1 MNQSCKVSA
10 FLAKHGVTAA
20 GGSIDVLTRAMLAD
34 MESGLEKD
42 PSGLPLEKAGM
53 EPSLEMIPTWTKL
66 PDSVPQNEPVIVI
79 DAGGTNFRSCLVKF
93 DSKGNPEITNL
104 EKCGM
109 PGIKK
114 ELPKEEFFDAIAEN
128 LDHLKNMSSRIGFCF
143 SYAMKI
149 TKDGDGQVIS
159 FSKEI
164 KAKEVIGSLVG
175 KSLSDA
181 LVKRGWNRPEKIIL
195 LNDTAAALLAG
206 ASTAVDGRDY
216 SSYIG
221 FILGTGMNAAYM
233 ERTIPKVSV
242 ENDSPQIVVCES
254 GKFNK
259 LPRCSF
265 DVEIDSKTNT
275 PGLYVFEKMCSGAY
289 LGPVSSLAL
298 KTAAK
303 EGLFSEKTAQE
314 ILALEDFGLIDMDK
328 FLHGPKDSGT
338 LLGRIA
344 NSGTDSDM
352 DTMYRI
358 LDAFVDRSARL
369 AAANLSAAVIK
380 SGEGHSPSRPVCILC
395 EGTTFLKTH
404 NLQKRVEAYLHT
416 YLTMEKG
423 LYWNIVSM
431 DNAIT
436 LGAAVAGLT

>member
-114 ELPKEEFFDAIAEN
+114 ELSKEEFFDAIAEN

-175 KSLSDA
+175 
-181 LVKRGWNRPEKIIL
+181 N
-195 LNDTAAALLAG
+195 
-206 ASTAVDGRDY
+206 STAVLLYRL
-216 SSYIG
+216 
-221 FILGTGMNAAYM
+221 FQ
-233 ERTIPKVSV
+233 R
-242 ENDSPQIVVCES
+242 ENEV
-254 GKFNK
+254 
-259 LPRCSF
+259 
-265 DVEIDSKTNT
+265 
-275 PGLYVFEKMCSGAY
+275 
-289 LGPVSSLAL
+289 
-298 KTAAK
+298 
-303 EGLFSEKTAQE
+303 
-314 ILALEDFGLIDMDK
+314 
-328 FLHGPKDSGT
+328 
-338 LLGRIA
+338 
-344 NSGTDSDM
+344 
-352 DTMYRI
+352 
-358 LDAFVDRSARL
+358 
-369 AAANLSAAVIK
+369 
-380 SGEGHSPSRPVCILC
+380 
-395 EGTTFLKTH
+395 
-404 NLQKRVEAYLHT
+404 
-416 YLTMEKG
+416 
-423 LYWNIVSM
+423 
-431 DNAIT
+431 
-436 LGAAVAGLT
+436 